1 MQRESPTDATV
12 TTHSSIITNV
22 TVVPEVSAE
31 KVKKMPHTYLKHE
44 KAVNKGNFGP

>member
-1 MQRESPTDATV
+1 MHRESPTDATV

-31 KVKKMPHTYLKHE
+31 TIKRLSENKKGYYS
-44 KAVNKGNFGP
+44 NYIYI